1 MTRVLTVSAVMGMLS
16 VAESFGLLLIGIA
29 WMGDPELQAWITIDH
44 AHLQTALFL
53 QLVAG
58 GHLLLFVTRA
68 KRFFLAPPLPSLPLF
83 GAIVTTQVFAVLMCG
98 FGWLVPALPWTVI
111 GLVWLYVIVWMFA
124 LDLAKLGLYRLV
136 ENRAAHHRRF
146 LDAVNQP
153 LSPAAASGSPASR

>member
-1 MTRVLTVSAVMGMLS
+1 

-83 GAIVTTQVFAVLMCG
+83 GAIVTTQVFAV
-98 FGWLVPALPWTVI
+98 
-111 GLVWLYVIVWMFA
+111 
-124 LDLAKLGLYRLV
+124 
-136 ENRAAHHRRF
+136 RRS
-146 LDAVNQP
+146 ATSA
-153 LSPAAASGSPASR
+153 LSPPPIPRSRPKRKARRSIRPCSGPGSGRYSKTPPWAAIT